1 MNSIKLGNL
10 ERDMKHK
17 NSKAVGSVRR
27 TNAST
32 SLNVKCLYLTE
43 LDYKCCL
50 CYAVSPCMEKRKSAN
65 PGEHLLNLYKN
76 IVGVF

>member
-50 CYAVSPCMEKRKSAN
+50 LCS
-65 PGEHLLNLYKN
+65 
-76 IVGVF
+76 